1 MKRRITL
8 YIAGQPCDLQ
18 DDGLVLLNVA
28 LADLTNPAVQ
38 RNSYTHP
45 VTLPRT
51 PANDQIFGASFRLDR
66 TAGPGG
72 SGPGF
77 SASRKVPFSIYTAA
91 GEILVAGYAKL
102 ESVTREGYEVT
113 LYGGLGELV
122 YNLSYDADGNKRS
135 LASLDYGVDLD
146 FTINAS
152 AVTDAWSI
160 LAGRPVIVYGD
171 IGSVTITWRARLQ
184 IDTYYRGKEVTI
196 RVSGDSSGQ
205 LVDIAFFENTQV
217 ILTCGSVVLDN
228 TTIEFKAII
237 PANATHFGS
246 LADVSLTYT
255 LNYEI
260 IPPTTLWDV
269 INFAPAYN
277 GIPGTGF
284 SADKAVAVPAD
295 ISIPDTKT
303 SDGVTYNTQGGYT
316 LVTLPEA
323 VDEWA
328 AKDLRSYLQRPVLN
342 VWKMLQAIA
351 DPANNGGWTID
362 LSDIDTTA
370 KWPYRDAWLTRP
382 LLPSLG
388 TYKQEAGVASISG
401 YSPWTTSN
409 ILIEYTV
416 TGASAGDTVTARM
429 TFRPT
434 FEINSAGGAASLK
447 ASTIAAGFRL
457 RLVTFLQAVAYDS
470 NNLKLGAGKTVALY
484 QGADTLGAEEIAQMC
499 GYTPD
504 ALNGGYAS
512 PVEETAYSLVSS
524 DTYARDGL
532 VTLDCEA
539 PDIDHIEVV
548 AKHYTLTTRL
558 DGSKVVAVA
567 GTALYDGVVP
577 RTADQ
582 QCATNH
588 TGTATTITGT
598 TLRSGARITKEML
611 LTTQGTPADYLLS
624 LCKVFGLYLLAD
636 AATKTAVLL
645 QRKSLYQNLVT
656 DLTDRVDVDSV
667 EITPCAFDARWYDLK
682 LAGSG
687 GAFETQYKEAEGVD
701 YGQQRIDTDYDFDA
715 EAKDVLQG
723 AVLKSCAAIEAT
735 GKYFA
740 HALNGADYTPGVIMY
755 GGAVQTLW
763 DTSGNGEDFPIAA
776 VPAGTVVPEGSI
788 YPYTD
793 NSIVGRAEFR
803 DKDNKGTDGAD
814 CLLLYAG
821 IRTLSYIDVTDD
833 ISAMNALNGGTPCWI
848 LSDGQPMDVPTFT
861 RYGFTVYLD
870 LGAPRQVVLYGFQYD
885 ADKTIYAK
893 AWRSFMRDRLS
904 ADGKVLRCRVRLDG
918 LQVGPELLRRFWWY
932 GGSLWALSKIENYS
946 LTTFDL
952 AECEFVQVQDI
963 DAYLNG

>member
-1 MKRRITL
+1 MKRRISL
-8 YIAGQPCDLQ
+8 YIAGEPCDLQ

-51 PANDQIFGASFRLDR
+51 PANDRLFGASFRLDR

-77 SASRKVPFSIYTAA
+77 NASRKLPFSIYTAG

-102 ESVTREGYEVT
+102 DAVTREGYDVT
-113 LYGGLGELV
+113 LYGGLGDLV
-122 YNLSYDADGNKRS
+122 YSLSYDADGNKRT
-135 LASLDYGVDLD
+135 LASLDYGVDLN
-146 FTINAS
+146 FTITKS
-152 AVTDAWSI
+152 AVLDAWAR
-160 LAGRPVIVYGD
+160 LAG
-171 IGSVTITWRARLQ
+171 
-184 IDTYYRGKEVTI
+184 
-196 RVSGDSSGQ
+196 DS
-205 LVDIAFFENTQV
+205 T
-217 ILTCGSVVLDN
+217 
-228 TTIEFKAII
+228 K
-237 PANATHFGS
+237 PA
-246 LADVSLTYT
+246 V
-255 LNYEI
+255 
-260 IPPTTLWDV
+260 WDV

-284 SADKAVAVPAD
+284 SADKAVALPAEISVPA
-295 ISIPDTKT
+295 SKT
-303 SDGVTYNTQGGYT
+303 SGGVTYNTQGGYT

-342 VWKMLQAIA
+342 VWKMLQAVA

-382 LLPSLG
+382 LLPFLG
-388 TYKQEAGVASISG
+388 TYKQEAGVASIAG
-401 YSPWTTSN
+401 YSPWTTGN
-409 ILIEYTV
+409 VLIEYTV

-434 FEINSAGGAASLK
+434 YEIDSAGGAASFK
-447 ASTIAAGFRL
+447 ASTVAAGFRL

-470 NNLKLGAGKTVALY
+470 NNIKLAAGKTVALY
-484 QGADTLGAEEIAQMC
+484 QGADTLGAEVIAQMC

-504 ALNGGYAS
+504 ALNGSYAS

-567 GTALYDGVVP
+567 AAALYDGAVP
-577 RTADQ
+577 RAVDQ
-582 QCATNH
+582 QCATDH

-645 QRKSLYQNLVT
+645 QRKSLYQNVVT
-656 DLTDRVDVDSV
+656 DLMDRVDVDSV
-667 EITPCAFDARWYDLK
+667 EITPCAFAARWYDLK

-715 EAKDVLQG
+715 DAKEVLQG

-763 DTSGNGEDFPIAA
+763 DASGNGEDFPIAA
-776 VPAGTVVPEGSI
+776 VPAGTVVPEGPV

-793 NSIVGRAEFR
+793 SSIVGRAEFR
-803 DKDNKGTDGAD
+803 DEDNKGTDGAD

-848 LSDGQPMDVPTFT
+848 LSDGQALDVPVFS
-861 RYGFTVYLD
+861 RYGTAVYLD
-870 LGAPRQVVLYGFQYD
+870 LGAPRQVGLYGFQYD

-932 GGSLWALSKIENYS
+932 GGSLWTLSKIENYS

>member
-8 YIAGQPCDLQ
+8 YVAGEPCDLL

-51 PANDQIFGASFRLDR
+51 PANDRLFGSSYRLDR

-77 SASRKVPFSIYTAA
+77 NASRKLPFSIYTAA

-122 YNLSYDADGNKRS
+122 CNLSYDADGNKRS

-146 FTINAS
+146 FTITKS
-152 AVTDAWSI
+152 AVLDAWAR
-160 LAGRPVIVYGD
+160 LAG
-171 IGSVTITWRARLQ
+171 
-184 IDTYYRGKEVTI
+184 DTSK
-196 RVSGDSSGQ
+196 
-205 LVDIAFFENTQV
+205 
-217 ILTCGSVVLDN
+217 
-228 TTIEFKAII
+228 
-237 PANATHFGS
+237 PA
-246 LADVSLTYT
+246 V
-255 LNYEI
+255 
-260 IPPTTLWDV
+260 WDV

-284 SADKAVAVPAD
+284 SADKAIAVPAD

-303 SDGVTYNTQGGYT
+303 SDGVTYTTQGGYT

-328 AKDLRSYLQRPVLN
+328 TKDLRSYLQRPVLN

-388 TYKQEAGVASISG
+388 TYKQQAGVASISG
-401 YSPWTTSN
+401 YSPWTTGTTM
-409 ILIEYTV
+409 IEYTV
-416 TGASAGDTVTARM
+416 TGASAGDTVNAKM

-434 FEINSAGGAASLK
+434 YEIDSAGGALSLK
-447 ASTIAAGFRL
+447 ASTIAPGGFRL
-457 RLVTFLQAVAYDS
+457 RLVTFLQPIAYDS
-470 NNLKLGAGKTVALY
+470 NNLKVAAGKTVAIY
-484 QGADTLGAEEIAQMC
+484 KGADTLGADEIAQMC

-504 ALNGGYAS
+504 ALNGAYAS
-512 PVEETAYSLVSS
+512 PVEETDYSLIST

-532 VTLDCEA
+532 VTVECES
-539 PDIDHIEVV
+539 PDIDHIEIVT
-548 AKHYTLTTRL
+548 KHYTLTTRA
-558 DGSKVVAVA
+558 DGSKVLAVSSA
-567 GTALYDGVVP
+567 ALYDGILP
-577 RTADQ
+577 RAVDQ
-582 QCATNH
+582 QCATDH
-588 TGTATTITGT
+588 TGVATTITGE

-645 QRKSLYQNLVT
+645 QRKTIYQNVVT

-667 EITPCAFDARWYDLK
+667 EIAPCAFDARWYDLK

-740 HALNGADYTPGVIMY
+740 HALNGADFTPGVIMY
-755 GGAVQTLW
+755 GGASQTLW
-763 DTSGNGEDFPIAA
+763 DTSGNGEDFAISA
-776 VPAGTVVPEGSI
+776 VPAGDVVPEGSV

-793 NSIVGRAEFR
+793 NSLRGRAEFR

-814 CLLLYAG
+814 CLLLYTG
-821 IRTLSYIDVTDD
+821 VRTLSYFDVTDD
-833 ISAMNALNGGTPCWI
+833 NSAMTALNGGTPCWI
-848 LSDGQPMDVPTFT
+848 LSDGQPLDVPVFS
-861 RYGFTVYLD
+861 RYGVTVYLD
-870 LGAPRQVVLYGFQYD
+870 LGAPRQVGLYAFQYD

-904 ADGKVLRCRVRLDG
+904 ADGKVLRCRVRLEG
-918 LQVGPELLRRFWWY
+918 LQVGPELLRRFFWY
-932 GGSLWALSKIENYS
+932 GGSLWALNKISNYS

-952 AECEFVQVQDI
+952 AECEFVQVQDT

>member
-8 YIAGQPCDLQ
+8 YIAGEPCDLQ

-38 RNSYTHP
+38 RNSYTHS

-51 PANDQIFGASFRLDR
+51 PANDRLFGASFRLDR

-77 SASRKVPFSIYTAA
+77 NASRKLPFSIYTAG

-102 ESVTREGYEVT
+102 ESVTRESYEVT

-122 YNLSYDADGNKRS
+122 YNLSYDADGNKRT

-146 FTINAS
+146 FTITKS
-152 AVTDAWSI
+152 AVLEAWDR
-160 LAGRPVIVYGD
+160 LA
-171 IGSVTITWRARLQ
+171 
-184 IDTYYRGKEVTI
+184 
-196 RVSGDSSGQ
+196 GDSS
-205 LVDIAFFENTQV
+205 
-217 ILTCGSVVLDN
+217 
-228 TTIEFKAII
+228 K
-237 PANATHFGS
+237 PAR
-246 LADVSLTYT
+246 
-255 LNYEI
+255 
-260 IPPTTLWDV
+260 WDV
-269 INFAPAYN
+269 LNFAPAYN

-284 SADKAVAVPAD
+284 SADKAVALPAEISVP
-295 ISIPDTKT
+295 SSKT
-303 SDGVTYNTQGGYT
+303 SGGVTYNTQGGYT

-388 TYKQEAGVASISG
+388 TYKQEAGVASIAG
-401 YSPWTTSN
+401 YSPWTTGN
-409 ILIEYTV
+409 VLIEYTV

-434 FEINSAGGAASLK
+434 YEIDSAGGAASLK
-447 ASTIAAGFRL
+447 ASTVAAGFRL
-457 RLVTFLQAVAYDS
+457 RLVTFLQAVAYDA
-470 NNLKLGAGKTVALY
+470 NNLKLAAGKTVALY
-484 QGADTLGAEEIAQMC
+484 QGADTLGVEEIAQMC

-504 ALNGGYAS
+504 ALNGAYAS

-539 PDIDHIEVV
+539 PDIDHIEIV

-558 DGSKVVAVA
+558 DGSKVLAVA

-582 QCATNH
+582 QCATDH
-588 TGTATTITGT
+588 TGTASTITGT

-624 LCKVFGLYLLAD
+624 LCKVFGLYLIVD
-636 AATKTAVLL
+636 ASTKTAVLL
-645 QRKSLYQNLVT
+645 QRKSLYQNAVT
-656 DLTDRVDVDSV
+656 DLTERVDAESV
-667 EITPCAFDARWYDLK
+667 EIAPCAFDARWYDLK

-715 EAKDVLQG
+715 DAKDVLQG

-763 DTSGNGEDFPIAA
+763 DASGNGEDFPIAA

-821 IRTLSYIDVTDD
+821 IRTLSYFDVTDD

-848 LSDGQPMDVPTFT
+848 LSDGQALDVPVFS
-861 RYGFTVYLD
+861 RYGVTVYLD
-870 LGAPRQVVLYGFQYD
+870 LGAPRQVGIYGFQYD

-918 LQVGPELLRRFWWY
+918 MQVGPELLRRFWWY
-932 GGSLWALSKIENYS
+932 GGSLWVLSKIENYS